1 MSEPLNDSD
10 LLYYDR
16 LVNFNKVIQTN
27 LQYPAKYE
35 TLMQRYPKFD
45 NANKNF
51 TDRILRGE
59 FVTSTEMNEI
69 INVPHMLSDGTESYY
84 TFAEIFADWC
94 GYYNDTVIVD
104 NIFRWIITDV
114 KWINSGYVTN
124 VTLHKDFQC

>member
-1 MSEPLNDSD
+1 MSGPINTDD

-84 TFAEIFADWC
+84 TFAEVLADWC
-94 GYYNDTVIVD
+94 GYFTDTVISD
-104 NIFRWIITDV
+104 NIFSWIITDV
-114 KWINSGYVTN
+114 KWINFAYVTN